1 MYKSEEAPGRPLA
14 PAAVPGAGAS
24 DAARS
29 GARGPDARDAT
40 DAMTRYAQGDDR
52 AFEQLY
58 AALAARLH
66 RFCVFLAGRF
76 DAADLMQEV
85 FLKIHRA
92 RATFMPGGNA
102 VAWAFAIAR
111 TTYLDRMRHRKRRP
125 EDLAR
130 DSSVVKAAVTTE
142 ASPEAISNT
151 RALEE
156 ALEERLANMPET
168 LRSALILVRIEGMSC
183 EEAAAVLGTSSS
195 AVKQRVFR
203 ASALLRATLGPDL

>member
-1 MYKSEEAPGRPLA
+1 MCKSEEATTVRDS
-14 PAAVPGAGAS
+14 AAATSAYRAS
-24 DAARS
+24 IAT
-29 GARGPDARDAT
+29 DAT
-40 DAMTRYAQGDDR
+40 DAMTRYAQGDER

-66 RFCVFLAGRF
+66 RFCVFLAGRAE
-76 DAADLMQEV
+76 AADLMQEV

-102 VAWAFAIAR
+102 VAWSFAIAR
-111 TTYLDRMRHRKRRP
+111 TTYVDRVRHRKRRP

-130 DSSVVKAAVTTE
+130 DSSVVKAAVATA
-142 ASPEAISNT
+142 ASPEALSNT

-156 ALEERLANMPET
+156 ALEQRLADMSET

-183 EEAAAVLGTSSS
+183 EEAASVLGTSSA

-203 ASALLRATLGPDL
+203 ASALLREKLGHDL